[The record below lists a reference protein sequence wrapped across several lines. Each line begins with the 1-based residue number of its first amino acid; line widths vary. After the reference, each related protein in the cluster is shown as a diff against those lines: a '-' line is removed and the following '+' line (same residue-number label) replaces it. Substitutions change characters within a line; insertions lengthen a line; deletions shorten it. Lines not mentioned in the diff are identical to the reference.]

1 MPRRIEGDMQ
11 RYILIRLIQSVFT
24 LIGVSIIVF
33 SLARLSGNPLDVLLP
48 DEADDETF
56 ERISELWGLNDPWY
70 VQYFTFVKNA
80 SRGEFGP
87 SFKWQG
93 RTAMELV
100 FLHLP
105 ATLQL
110 AGFSILVSVLLAVPI
125 GVMSAVKKGTLLD
138 TVGKLVALLG
148 QSLPSFWLAIVMIW
162 IFAVKLGWF
171 PTSGRGGFD
180 HMILPGIALGWFS
193 VASFMRLTRSSML
206 NVLDSEYIKLARIK
220 GLPEWKVIWKHGL
233 KNAAIPPLTVFGA
246 IVVGQ
251 MTGSV
256 TIETVFAWPG
266 IGLLA
271 LQAVNARDYQVIQAV
286 TMFISV
292 LFIGMNLL
300 IDILYAYIDPRVRF
314 T

>member
-1 MPRRIEGDMQ
+1 
-11 RYILIRLIQSVFT
+11 
-24 LIGVSIIVF
+24 
-33 SLARLSGNPLDVLLP
+33 
-48 DEADDETF
+48 
-56 ERISELWGLNDPWY
+56 
-70 VQYFTFVKNA
+70 
-80 SRGEFGP
+80 
-87 SFKWQG
+87 
-93 RTAMELV
+93 MELV

-110 AGFSILVSVLLAVPI
+110 AGLSIAVAVLLAVPI
-125 GVMSAVKKGTLLD
+125 GIMSAVKKGTMLD
-138 TVGKLVALLG
+138 TVGKLIALLG
-148 QSLPSFWLAIVMIW
+148 QSLPSFWLAIVLIW

-180 HMILPGIALGWFS
+180 HMILPGVALGWFS

-220 GLPEWKVIWKHGL
+220 GLPEWKVVWKHGL

-246 IVVGQ
+246 IVVSQ

-300 IDILYAYIDPRVRF
+300 IDILYAYIDPRIRF

>member
-1 MPRRIEGDMQ
+1 MQ
-11 RYILIRLIQSVFT
+11 RYIIIRLIQSVFT

-56 ERISELWGLNDPWY
+56 MRISELWGLNDPWY
-70 VQYFTFVKNA
+70 IQYFTFVRNA

-110 AGFSILVSVLLAVPI
+110 ASISIGVSVMLAVPI
-125 GVMSAVKKGTLLD
+125 GVMSAVKKGTMLD
-138 TVGKLVALLG
+138 TIGKLIALLG
-148 QSLPSFWLAIVMIW
+148 QSLPSFWLAIVLIW
-162 IFAVKLGWF
+162 IFAVQLGWF
-171 PTSGRGGFD
+171 PTSGRGSFSN
-180 HMILPGIALGWFS
+180 MVLPAVAMGWFS

-220 GLPEWKVIWKHGL
+220 GLPEWKVVWKHGL

-266 IGLLA
+266 VGLLA

-300 IDILYAYIDPRVRF
+300 IDILYAYIDPRIRF
-314 T
+314 S

>member
-1 MPRRIEGDMQ
+1 MQ
-11 RYILIRLIQSVFT
+11 RYILMRLIQSVFT

-70 VQYFTFVKNA
+70 IQYFTFVKNA

-100 FLHLP
+100 LLHLP

-125 GVMSAVKKGTLLD
+125 GFMSAVKKGTMLD
-138 TVGKLVALLG
+138 TVGKLIALLG

-180 HMILPGIALGWFS
+180 HMILPGVALGWFS

-256 TIETVFAWPG
+256 TVETVFAWPG

-300 IDILYAYIDPRVRF
+300 IDILYAYIDPRIRF

>member
-1 MPRRIEGDMQ
+1 MQ
-11 RYILIRLIQSVFT
+11 RYILIRLIQSIFT

-70 VQYFTFVKNA
+70 IQYFTFVKNA

-110 AGFSILVSVLLAVPI
+110 AGFSIIVSVLLAVPI
-125 GVMSAVKKGTLLD
+125 GVMSAVKKGTMLD
-138 TVGKLVALLG
+138 TVGKLIALLG
-148 QSLPSFWLAIVMIW
+148 QSLPSFWLAIVLIW

-180 HMILPGIALGWFS
+180 HMILPGVALGWFS

-220 GLPEWKVIWKHGL
+220 GLPEWKVVWKHGL

>member
-1 MPRRIEGDMQ
+1 MQ
-11 RYILIRLIQSVFT
+11 RYIMIRLVQSVFT

-48 DEADDETF
+48 PEASDEDF
-56 ERISELWGLNDPWY
+56 VRISELWGLNEPWY
-70 VQYFTFVKNA
+70 VQYFIFVKNA
-80 SRGEFGP
+80 AKGEFGA

-100 FLHLP
+100 LHHLP

-110 AGFSILVSVLLAVPI
+110 AVIAIGVSVLLAVPI
-125 GVMSAVKKGTLLD
+125 GVMSAVKKGSMVD
-138 TVGKLVALLG
+138 TVGKLIALLG
-148 QSLPSFWLAIVMIW
+148 QSLPSFWLAIVLIW
-162 IFAVKLGWF
+162 IFAVQLGWF
-171 PTSGRGGFD
+171 PTSGRGGVSN
-180 HMILPGIALGWFS
+180 MVLPAVAMGWFS
-193 VASFMRLTRSSML
+193 VASFMRLTRSAML
-206 NVLDSEYIKLARIK
+206 SVLDSEYIKLARIK
-220 GLPEWKVIWKHGL
+220 GLAESKVVWKHAL

-271 LQAVNARDYQVIQAV
+271 LQAVQARDYQVIQAV
-286 TMFISV
+286 TMFIAV

-300 IDILYAYIDPRVRF
+300 IDVVYAYIDPRIRF
-314 T
+314 G

>member
-1 MPRRIEGDMQ
+1 MQ
-11 RYILIRLIQSVFT
+11 RYIIIRLVQSIFT

-48 DEADDETF
+48 PEADAETF
-56 ERISELWGLNDPWY
+56 ERLNKLWGLDKPWY
-70 VQYFTFVKNA
+70 SQYFTFVKNV

-100 FLHLP
+100 LLHLP

-110 AGFSILVSVLLAVPI
+110 AVISIGVSVLLAVPI
-125 GVMSAVKKGTLLD
+125 GVMSAVKKGTMVD
-138 TVGKLVALLG
+138 TVGKLIALLG
-148 QSLPSFWLAIVMIW
+148 QSLPSFWLAIVLIW
-162 IFAVKLGWF
+162 IFAVLLGWF
-171 PTSGRGGFD
+171 PTSGRGGISN
-180 HMILPGIALGWFS
+180 MILPAVAMGWFS

-206 NVLDSEYIKLARIK
+206 NVMDSEYIKLARIK
-220 GLPEWKVIWKHGL
+220 GLKEWKVVWKHGL

-271 LQAVNARDYQVIQAV
+271 LQAVNSRDYQVIQAV

-292 LFIGMNLL
+292 LFIGMNLF
-300 IDILYAYIDPRVRF
+300 IDILYAYIDPRIRF
-314 T
+314 A

>member
-1 MPRRIEGDMQ
+1 MQ
-11 RYILIRLIQSVFT
+11 RYIIIRLIQSVFT

-33 SLARLSGNPLDVLLP
+33 SLARLSGNPADVLIP
-48 DEADDETF
+48 EEADDETYQ
-56 ERISELWGLNDPWY
+56 RLIELWGLDKPWHI
-70 VQYFTFVKNA
+70 QYFTFVKNA
-80 SRGEFGP
+80 AKGEFGP

-100 FLHLP
+100 MLHLP

-110 AGFSILVSVLLAVPI
+110 AALAIGVSVLLAVPI
-125 GVMSAVKKGTLLD
+125 GVLSAVKKGTMLD
-138 TVGKLVALLG
+138 TGGKLIALLG
-148 QSLPSFWLAIVMIW
+148 QSLPSFWLAIVLIW
-162 IFAVKLGWF
+162 IFAVQLGWF
-171 PTSGRGGFD
+171 PTSGRGGISN
-180 HMILPGIALGWFS
+180 MILPGIALGWFS
-193 VASFMRLTRSSML
+193 VASFMRLTRSAML
-206 NVLDSEYIKLARIK
+206 NVMDSEYIKLARIK
-220 GLPEWKVIWKHGL
+220 GLAESKVVWKHAL

-286 TMFISV
+286 TMFIAV

-300 IDILYAYIDPRVRF
+300 IDVLYAYLDPRIRYS
-314 T
+314 

>member
-1 MPRRIEGDMQ
+1 MQ
-11 RYILIRLIQSVFT
+11 RYIIIRLIQSVFT

-48 DEADDETF
+48 VEATDEDYV
-56 ERISELWGLNDPWY
+56 RISELWGLNEPWY
-70 VQYFTFVKNA
+70 VQYFIFVKNA
-80 SRGEFGP
+80 ARGEFGA

-100 FLHLP
+100 MHHLP

-110 AGFSILVSVLLAVPI
+110 AVIAIGVSVMLAVPI
-125 GVMSAVKKGTLLD
+125 GVMSAVMKGSMVD
-138 TVGKLVALLG
+138 TVGKLIALLG
-148 QSLPSFWLAIVMIW
+148 QSLPSFWLAIVLIW
-162 IFAVKLGWF
+162 IFAVQLGWF
-171 PTSGRGGFD
+171 PTSGRGGVSN
-180 HMILPGIALGWFS
+180 MVLPAVAMGWFS
-193 VASFMRLTRSSML
+193 VASFMRLTRSAML
-206 NVLDSEYIKLARIK
+206 SVLDSEYIKLARIK
-220 GLPEWKVIWKHGL
+220 GLAESKVVWKHAF

-271 LQAVNARDYQVIQAV
+271 LQAVQARDYQVIQAV
-286 TMFISV
+286 TMFIAV

-300 IDILYAYIDPRVRF
+300 IDILYAYVDPRIRYG
-314 T
+314 

>member
-1 MPRRIEGDMQ
+1 MQ
-11 RYILIRLIQSVFT
+11 RYIIIRLIQSVFT

-48 DEADDETF
+48 EEADDETF
-56 ERISELWGLNDPWY
+56 IRISELWGLNDPWY
-70 VQYFTFVKNA
+70 IQYFTFVKNA

-100 FLHLP
+100 LLHLP

-110 AGFSILVSVLLAVPI
+110 AVVSIGVSVLLAVPI
-125 GVMSAVKKGTLLD
+125 GVMSAVKKGTMLD
-138 TVGKLVALLG
+138 TVGKLIALLG
-148 QSLPSFWLAIVMIW
+148 QSLPSFWLAIVLIW
-162 IFAVKLGWF
+162 IFAVQLGWF
-171 PTSGRGGFD
+171 PTSGRGGISN
-180 HMILPGIALGWFS
+180 MVLPAVAMGWFS

-220 GLPEWKVIWKHGL
+220 GLPEWKVVWKHGL

-266 IGLLA
+266 VGLLA

-300 IDILYAYIDPRVRF
+300 IDILYAYIDPRIRF
-314 T
+314 S

>member
-1 MPRRIEGDMQ
+1 MQ
-11 RYILIRLIQSVFT
+11 RYILIRLLQSVFT

-110 AGFSILVSVLLAVPI
+110 AGFSILVSVVLAVPI
-125 GVMSAVKKGTLLD
+125 GVMSAVKKGTMVD
-138 TVGKLVALLG
+138 TVGKLIALLG
-148 QSLPSFWLAIVMIW
+148 QSLPSFWLAIVLIW

-180 HMILPGIALGWFS
+180 HMILPGVALGWFS
-193 VASFMRLTRSSML
+193 VAAFMRLTRSSML

-220 GLPEWKVIWKHGL
+220 GLPEWKVVWKHGL

-314 T
+314 S

>member
-1 MPRRIEGDMQ
+1 MQ
-11 RYILIRLIQSVFT
+11 RYIIIRLVQAVFT
-24 LIGVSIIVF
+24 LIGVSIIIF
-33 SLARLSGNPLDVLLP
+33 SLARLSGNPVDVLIP
-48 DEADDETF
+48 EEADAEVI
-56 ERISELWGLNDPWY
+56 ERITKIWGLDQPWY
-70 VQYFTFVKNA
+70 QQYFTFVRNA
-80 SRGEFGP
+80 ARGEFGP

-100 FLHLP
+100 LLHLP

-110 AGFSILVSVLLAVPI
+110 AALSIGVSVLLAVPI
-125 GVMSAVKKGTLLD
+125 GVMSAVKKGTMLD
-138 TVGKLVALLG
+138 TIGKLIALLG
-148 QSLPSFWLAIVMIW
+148 QSLPSFWLAIVLIW
-162 IFAVKLGWF
+162 IFAVQLGWF
-171 PTSGRGGFD
+171 PTSGRGGISN
-180 HMILPGIALGWFS
+180 MILPGVALGWFS

-206 NVLDSEYIKLARIK
+206 NVLDSEYMKLARIK
-220 GLPEWKVIWKHGL
+220 GLSEWKVVWKHGL

-286 TMFISV
+286 TLFISM

-300 IDILYAYIDPRVRF
+300 IDILYAYLDPRIRYG
-314 T
+314 

>member
-1 MPRRIEGDMQ
+1 MQ
-11 RYILIRLIQSVFT
+11 RYIIIRLVQSIFT

-48 DEADDETF
+48 PEADDETF
-56 ERISELWGLNDPWY
+56 KRISELWGLNEPWY
-70 VQYFTFVKNA
+70 SQYFTFVKNV

-87 SFKWQG
+87 SFRWQG

-110 AGFSILVSVLLAVPI
+110 AFISIGVSVLLAVPI
-125 GVMSAVKKGTLLD
+125 GVMSAVKKGTMVD
-138 TVGKLVALLG
+138 TAGKLIALLG
-148 QSLPSFWLAIVMIW
+148 QSLPSFWLAIVLIW
-162 IFAVKLGWF
+162 IFAVQLGWF
-171 PTSGRGGFD
+171 PTSGRGGISN
-180 HMILPGIALGWFS
+180 MILPAVAMGWFS

-206 NVLDSEYIKLARIK
+206 NVMDSEYIKLARIK
-220 GLPEWKVIWKHGL
+220 GLKEWKVVWKHGL

-286 TMFISV
+286 TLFISV

-300 IDILYAYIDPRVRF
+300 IDILYAYIDPRIRF
-314 T
+314 S

>member
-1 MPRRIEGDMQ
+1 MQ
-11 RYILIRLIQSVFT
+11 RYIIIRLVQSIFT

-48 DEADDETF
+48 PEADAETF
-56 ERISELWGLNDPWY
+56 ERLNKLWGLDKPWY
-70 VQYFTFVKNA
+70 SQYFTFVKNV

-110 AGFSILVSVLLAVPI
+110 AVISIGISVLLAVPI
-125 GVMSAVKKGTLLD
+125 GVMSAVKKGTMVD
-138 TVGKLVALLG
+138 TVGKLIALLG
-148 QSLPSFWLAIVMIW
+148 QSLPSFWLAIVLIW
-162 IFAVKLGWF
+162 IFAVLLGWF
-171 PTSGRGGFD
+171 PTSGRGGISN
-180 HMILPGIALGWFS
+180 MILPAVAMGWFS

-206 NVLDSEYIKLARIK
+206 NVMDSEYIKLARIK
-220 GLPEWKVIWKHGL
+220 GLKEWKVVWKHGL

-271 LQAVNARDYQVIQAV
+271 LQAVNSRDYQVIQAV

-300 IDILYAYIDPRVRF
+300 IDILYAYIDPRIRF
-314 T
+314 A

>member
-1 MPRRIEGDMQ
+1 MQ
-11 RYILIRLIQSVFT
+11 RYIMIRLVQSVFT

-48 DEADDETF
+48 PEASDEDF
-56 ERISELWGLNDPWY
+56 RRISDLWGLNEPWY
-70 VQYFTFVKNA
+70 VQYFIFVKNA
-80 SRGEFGP
+80 AKGEFGA

-93 RTAMELV
+93 LTATELV
-100 FLHLP
+100 LGRLP

-110 AGFSILVSVLLAVPI
+110 AAIAIGVSVLLAVPI
-125 GVMSAVKKGTLLD
+125 GVMSAVKKGSMLD
-138 TVGKLVALLG
+138 TGGKLIALLG
-148 QSLPSFWLAIVMIW
+148 QSLPSFWLAIVLIW
-162 IFAVKLGWF
+162 IFAVQLGWF
-171 PTSGRGGFD
+171 PTSGRGGVSNL
-180 HMILPGIALGWFS
+180 ILPAVAMGWFS
-193 VASFMRLTRSSML
+193 VASFMRLTRSAML
-206 NVLDSEYIKLARIK
+206 SVLDSEYIKLARIK
-220 GLPEWKVIWKHGL
+220 GLAESKVVWKHAL

-271 LQAVNARDYQVIQAV
+271 LQAVQARDYQVIQAV
-286 TMFISV
+286 TMFIAV

-300 IDILYAYIDPRVRF
+300 IDVVYAYIDPRIRF
-314 T
+314 G

>member
-1 MPRRIEGDMQ
+1 MQ
-11 RYILIRLIQSVFT
+11 RYILMRLIQSVFT

-70 VQYFTFVKNA
+70 TQYFTFVKNA

-110 AGFSILVSVLLAVPI
+110 AGFSILVSVVLAVPI
-125 GVMSAVKKGTLLD
+125 GVISAVKKGTMVD
-138 TVGKLVALLG
+138 TVGKLIALLG
-148 QSLPSFWLAIVMIW
+148 QSLPSFWLAIVLIW

-180 HMILPGIALGWFS
+180 HMILPGVALGWFS
-193 VASFMRLTRSSML
+193 VAAFMRLTRSSML

-220 GLPEWKVIWKHGL
+220 GLPEWKVVWKHGL

-314 T
+314 S

>member
-1 MPRRIEGDMQ
+1 MQ
-11 RYILIRLIQSVFT
+11 RYIIIRLVQSIFT

-48 DEADDETF
+48 PEADAETF
-56 ERISELWGLNDPWY
+56 ERLNKLWGLDKPWY
-70 VQYFTFVKNA
+70 SQYFTFVKNV

-100 FLHLP
+100 LLHLP

-110 AGFSILVSVLLAVPI
+110 AVISIGVSVLLAVPI
-125 GVMSAVKKGTLLD
+125 GVMSAVKKGTMVD
-138 TVGKLVALLG
+138 TVGKLIALLG
-148 QSLPSFWLAIVMIW
+148 QSLPSFWLAIVLIW
-162 IFAVKLGWF
+162 IFAVLLGWF
-171 PTSGRGGFD
+171 PTSGRGGISN
-180 HMILPGIALGWFS
+180 MILPAVAMGWFS

-206 NVLDSEYIKLARIK
+206 NVMDSEYIKLARIK
-220 GLPEWKVIWKHGL
+220 GLKEWKVVWKHGL

-300 IDILYAYIDPRVRF
+300 IDILYAYIDPRIRF
-314 T
+314 A

>member
-1 MPRRIEGDMQ
+1 MQ
-11 RYILIRLIQSVFT
+11 RYIMIRLVQAVFT

-48 DEADDETF
+48 PEADDETF
-56 ERISELWGLNDPWY
+56 RRISELWGLDKPWY
-70 VQYFTFVKNA
+70 QQYFTFVKNA
-80 SRGEFGP
+80 ARGEFGP

-100 FLHLP
+100 MLHLP

-110 AGFSILVSVLLAVPI
+110 AVISIGVSVLLAVPI
-125 GVMSAVKKGTLLD
+125 GVMSAVKKGSMVD
-138 TVGKLVALLG
+138 TVGKLIALLG
-148 QSLPSFWLAIVMIW
+148 QSLPSFWLAIVLIW
-162 IFAVKLGWF
+162 IFAVQLGWL
-171 PTSGRGGFD
+171 PTSGRGGISNL
-180 HMILPGIALGWFS
+180 ILPAVAMGWFS
-193 VASFMRLTRSSML
+193 VASFMRLTRSAML
-206 NVLDSEYIKLARIK
+206 SVLDSEYIKLARIK
-220 GLPEWKVIWKHGL
+220 GLAESKVVWKHAL

-246 IVVGQ
+246 IVVSQ

-266 IGLLA
+266 IGQLA

-286 TMFISV
+286 TLFISV

-300 IDILYAYIDPRVRF
+300 IDIVYAYVDPRIRF
-314 T
+314 S